1 MDRRRNLVKTTDTD
15 VLRVIV
21 IKLYQRI
28 QAKTA
33 TLLIK
38 VKTHHGCPL
47 NEESDIRAE
56 MGGLQD

>member
-1 MDRRRNLVKTTDTD
+1 VKTTDTD